1 MGNERT
7 ENRDMDLVLSSEAKP
22 RLKWTAELHR
32 RFVDAVTQLGGS
44 EKATPK
50 SLMRSMSIPGL
61 TLYHLKSHLQKYRL
75 IGKNQRSES
84 CSHNGPEEVDYRER
98 EIRSDHVNGE
108 STGKPGTEIDESLH
122 IAQALQVQLE
132 VQKKLHDQLEV
143 QKHLQL
149 RIEAQGKYLESIL
162 AKAQD
167 TLLSNYSTSAA
178 MRPQVTESIDTRNH
192 SSSTSDLTEI
202 QGFSFMSSMQR
213 IIRGGTL
220 TDCSMDSSLTSSES
234 SGKEIEK
241 VQIDLSKD
249 DEEEAEEIRNE
260 YSRGIPLLSLMETE
274 SSSSSRVTGTKKRSN
289 SCSISNDTSSS
300 EQQPLAKKPIIQ
312 PAGEM
317 RKNNIAVTGLDLN
330 CEYQV
335 DSEF

>member
-7 ENRDMDLVLSSEAKP
+7 ENKEMDLVLSSEAKP

-84 CSHNGPEEVDYRER
+84 CSHNGPEEVDYRDL
-98 EIRSDHVNGE
+98 EIKSDHVNGE
-108 STGKPGTEIDESLH
+108 GTGRPGTEMDDLH

-162 AKAQD
+162 TRAQD
-167 TLLSNYSTSAA
+167 KLLSNYSTSSAL
-178 MRPQVTESIDTRNH
+178 RTQVTESLDTRNH
-192 SSSTSDLTEI
+192 SSSTSELTEI
-202 QGFSFMSSMQR
+202 QGFSLMSSMQR
-213 IIRGGTL
+213 TVRRGTL
-220 TDCSMDSSLTSSES
+220 TDCSVDSSLTSSES

-241 VQIDLSKD
+241 VRIDLSKD
-249 DEEEAEEIRNE
+249 DDEEEEIRNE
-260 YSRGIPLLSLMETE
+260 CSKGIPLLSLMETE
-274 SSSSSRVTGTKKRSN
+274 NSSSSRVTGNKKRSN
-289 SCSISNDTSSS
+289 SCSISNDTTSS

-317 RKNNIAVTGLDLN
+317 RKYNFGVKELDLN

>member
-1 MGNERT
+1 MGNEKT
-7 ENRDMDLVLSSEAKP
+7 ENKEMDLVLSSEAKP

-75 IGKNQRSES
+75 IGKNPRSES
-84 CSHNGPEEVDYRER
+84 CSNNGPEAVDYREL
-98 EIRSDHVNGE
+98 EIRSDDVNGE
-108 STGKPGTEIDESLH
+108 STGGPRTDIDESLH

-143 QKHLQL
+143 QRHLQL

-162 AKAQD
+162 TKAQD
-167 TLLSNYSTSAA
+167 TLLSNYTTSPA
-178 MRPQVTESIDTRNH
+178 MRPQVSESIDTRNH

-220 TDCSMDSSLTSSES
+220 TDCSVNSSLTSSES

-241 VQIDLSKD
+241 VETNLRKNE
-249 DEEEAEEIRNE
+249 DEEEEIRNE
-260 YSRGIPLLSLMETE
+260 YSKGIPLLSLMETE
-274 SSSSSRVTGTKKRSN
+274 SSSSSRVTGNKKRSN
-289 SCSISNDTSSS
+289 SSSVSNDTSSS

-312 PAGEM
+312 PAAEM
-317 RKNNIAVTGLDLN
+317 RKYNIGVKGLDLN

>member
-1 MGNERT
+1 MGNEKT

-84 CSHNGPEEVDYRER
+84 CSHNGPEEVDYREL
-98 EIRSDHVNGE
+98 EIKSDHVNGE
-108 STGKPGTEIDESLH
+108 STGGPRTEMDDLH

-149 RIEAQGKYLESIL
+149 RIEAQGRYLESIL
-162 AKAQD
+162 TRAQD
-167 TLLSNYSTSAA
+167 KLLSNYSTSSAL
-178 MRPQVTESIDTRNH
+178 RSQVTESLDTRNH

-213 IIRGGTL
+213 TVRRGTL
-220 TDCSMDSSLTSSES
+220 TDCSVDSSLTSSES

-241 VQIDLSKD
+241 VRIDLRKD
-249 DEEEAEEIRNE
+249 DDEEEIRNE
-260 YSRGIPLLSLMETE
+260 YSKGIPLLSLMETE
-274 SSSSSRVTGTKKRSN
+274 SSSSSRVAGNKKRSN
-289 SCSISNDTSSS
+289 SCSISNDTTSS

-317 RKNNIAVTGLDLN
+317 REYNFGVKELDLN

-335 DSEF
+335 DSES

>member
-7 ENRDMDLVLSSEAKP
+7 ENKEMDVVLSSEAKP

-84 CSHNGPEEVDYRER
+84 CSHNGPEEVDYREL

-108 STGKPGTEIDESLH
+108 STGGPRTDIDESLH

-162 AKAQD
+162 TKAQD
-167 TLLSNYSTSAA
+167 TLLSNYSTPA

-220 TDCSMDSSLTSSES
+220 TDCSVDSSLTSSES

-241 VQIDLSKD
+241 VRTDLSKD
-249 DEEEAEEIRNE
+249 DDEEEEVRNE

-274 SSSSSRVTGTKKRSN
+274 SSSSSRVTGNKKRSN
-289 SCSISNDTSSS
+289 SCSISNDTISS

-317 RKNNIAVTGLDLN
+317 RNYNIGVKELDLN